1 MYPPGLKSIWW
12 VVCPAICGNHSTNQR
27 WENGKNLVE
36 RDQKLII
43 PAESHDECNHQV
55 WGQSQE
61 HSVQKCTETALT
73 IQAFSA
79 PSHYL
84 NQWWLLV
91 NRTLRNKPYWNMDQN
106 TVIFLHG
113 HALENMCNTWCRPYC
128 LHLNMLIGLMSHPGL
143 STSGNSLN
151 TLRPRQNGRHFAD
164 DTFKHIFLYE
174 NVWISI
180 EVPLKFVPEAPI
192 NNIPALVKIMAWCR
206 PGDKSLSEPK
216 MVRLPTH
223 ICVSRPQW
231 VK

>member
-55 WGQSQE
+55 WGQSHE
-61 HSVQKCTETALT
+61 HSVQKCMETALT

-106 TVIFLHG
+106 TVIFLHE
-113 HALENMCNTWCRPYC
+113 HALENMCNTDVGHIVFTSTCSLVLCHIQGCQP
-128 LHLNMLIGLMSHPGL
+128 LVTHLTHWGRDKITAISQTTH
-143 STSGNSLN
+143 SN
-151 TLRPRQNGRHFAD
+151 TFSCMKMFEFQ
-164 DTFKHIFLYE
+164 
-174 NVWISI
+174 
-180 EVPLKFVPEAPI
+180 LKFH
-192 NNIPALVKIMAWCR
+192 W
-206 PGDKSLSEPK
+206 SLFLSLQLTIFQHWL
-216 MVRLPTH
+216 R
-223 ICVSRPQW
+223 
-231 VK
+231 